1 MEKQGNFFVSGTTGK
16 VSSKRISG
24 IILLAIGGGLLTFIA
39 IFAIF
44 QSITD
49 ADTAINCAKTLIF
62 IGAGLL
68 GFGVFDGIGLKIG
81 GKK

>member
-1 MEKQGNFFVSGTTGK
+1 MKKLDTFFVSGATGK
-16 VSSKRISG
+16 NSSKRICG

-39 IFAIF
+39 LFAIF
-44 QSITD
+44 QSIKD